1 MIKNWY
7 RFFEN
12 ESYTIDKFMDEFLDL
27 REIFSE
33 FEDLSLVSYNVSVS
47 DDTYHRSPVPQSYKN
62 IGYSFKPDDY
72 HPFDNQSDKIKHFK
86 DMIGY
91 GVEHAKHIIVEVN
104 IKFPAIPN
112 YGQGSLID
120 MEGIKSLEEIL
131 TASYRLKDKGY
142 NVILDMNGNHHAYKP
157 IKFIV
162 KVK

>member
-12 ESYTIDKFMDEFLDL
+12 ETYTIDKFMNEFLDL

-47 DDTYHRSPVPQSYKN
+47 NDSYPAPESYKE
-62 IGYSFKPDDY
+62 IGYSFNPSFGSK
-72 HPFDNQSDKIKHFK
+72 SDKIKHFK

-142 NVILDMNGNHHAYKP
+142 NVILDMNSNHHAYKP